1 MYEQSHIELPK
12 SEYRLIRARKE
23 AHKKVCLARWH
34 MLNWP
39 KDAIDE
45 MNTLP
50 VPEKYV
56 AGEGFSVFCINGS
69 AFGESR
75 RNLSF

>member
-34 MLNWP
+34 MLDWP

-56 AGEGFSVFCINGS
+56 AAERFSVFRINGNT
-69 AFGESR
+69 FGESQ
-75 RNLSF
+75 RNPGF

>member
-1 MYEQSHIELPK
+1 
-12 SEYRLIRARKE
+12 
-23 AHKKVCLARWH
+23 

-56 AGEGFSVFCINGS
+56 ACERFSPFCINGS
-69 AFGESR
+69 KFGDSQ
-75 RNLSF
+75 RNPDFYVYNAGIFPNFVV

>member
-23 AHKKVCLARWH
+23 VHKKVCLARWN